1 MDSNIHMKWYSHPDA
16 SFKRVGGR
24 IEPVC
29 RSGVPKGTI
38 VFYEIPARST
48 THITI
53 DIVRYTMQCVCSGEV
68 LFPCAFNTDVEK
80 KTKENITS
88 KVFFDYV
95 FTEEYK
101 RKTMDTLALSFMKTC
116 RFPFIYKALGG
127 FSESDLDNNCQ
138 QVTFINGET
147 FLYTTRDVEREEPL
161 RKSPGYITAPHPD
174 DSNDKKFE
182 ALFKVNM
189 SDADTLSVAMGLT
202 PSALKVRP
210 EGEVYTIPTGV
221 YPGVEEKIRR
231 YGIERKAGL
240 VGIRERATDIRQGL
254 GEESTEDFLKRA
266 EEKFD
271 QLMRDTKM

>member
-1 MDSNIHMKWYSHPDA
+1 MKWYSHPDL
-16 SFKRVGGR
+16 SFKRIEGNV
-24 IEPVC
+24 EPVC
-29 RSGVPKGTI
+29 RSGIPKETV

-48 THITI
+48 THLTI

-68 LFPCAFNTDVEK
+68 LFPCAFNTDVEN
-80 KTKENITS
+80 KTQENITS

-95 FTEEYK
+95 FTDEYK
-101 RKTMDTLALSFMKTC
+101 RKTMDTLALSFMKKC
-116 RFPFIYKALGG
+116 RFPFLYKALGV
-127 FSESDLDNNCQ
+127 FAENDVEYNCQ

-147 FLYTTRDVEREEPL
+147 FLYTTKDVEEGEPL

-182 ALFKVNM
+182 ALFKVNVR
-189 SDADTLSVAMGLT
+189 DVDRLSVAMGLT
-202 PSALKVRP
+202 PSALRIRP
-210 EGEVYTIPTGV
+210 DGEVYIIPTSV
-221 YPGVEEKIRR
+221 YPGVEEKIRK

-240 VGIRERATDIRQGL
+240 VGIREKTTSIRQTL

-271 QLMRDTKM
+271 QLMRDTKT